1 MQYKSNLK
9 PSTSFTFC
17 KNYTTTTMSRAGQ
30 IRNILE
36 TQKTKEELADF
47 CCKEM
52 QTSGRK
58 FVKSYK
64 LADAVTA
71 QILQLQTSLIL

>member
-9 PSTSFTFC
+9 RSMTFTFC
-17 KNYTTTTMSRAGQ
+17 KNYITTATSRAGQ
-30 IRNILE
+30 IRNTLQ
-36 TQKTKEELADF
+36 TPKNQVADF
-47 CCKEM
+47 GCKEM

-58 FVKSYK
+58 FVKSYV

-71 QILQLQTSLIL
+71 RVLQLQTSSIL